1 MRQAGMETP
10 GGGVKWEVV
19 SARSEARS
27 GAVQESAGVGVCRV
41 RRKGWARGNKKG
53 HSGAEERPGKAG
65 KSGGMN
71 SDNYPGFR
79 YHAEVETVRGASQ
92 DVIAHVP
99 GHPGRAAARHGQAW
113 FPALHQGSPV

>member
-1 MRQAGMETP
+1 MG
-10 GGGVKWEVV
+10 
-19 SARSEARS
+19 
-27 GAVQESAGVGVCRV
+27 
-41 RRKGWARGNKKG
+41 RGNKKG

-71 SDNYPGFR
+71 SDNYPVFR

-99 GHPGRAAARHGQAW
+99 GHPVRAVARHGRAW
-113 FPALHQGSPV
+113 FPALHQRSPVQYPYCRLRCTLQIH